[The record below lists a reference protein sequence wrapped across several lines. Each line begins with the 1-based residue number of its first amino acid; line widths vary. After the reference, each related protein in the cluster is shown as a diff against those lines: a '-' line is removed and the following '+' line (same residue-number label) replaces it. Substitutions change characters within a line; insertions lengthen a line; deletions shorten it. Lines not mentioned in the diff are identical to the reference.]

1 MLLKIAWRNIW
12 RNRIRSAIVKGSITF
27 GVWALIFLLSFS
39 TGMINSFIERSV
51 NNELAHIQIHH
62 PKYIDEPELKHELND
77 IDNIIQ
83 TVQSNANVAEV
94 APKTLITGMVSS
106 AKGARGVTIAGIHPA
121 LESTVTSI
129 HDNIKTG
136 SYFEAKGK
144 NPVIISKAL
153 ADKMEVKERSKIV
166 LTFQDIEGNITAGAF
181 RVSGI
186 FETFNSIFDE
196 GIIFAKREDLNKLIE
211 KPNAAH
217 EVVIRLK
224 DLDQLESTTAELT
237 AAFPSL
243 DVKTYRQL
251 SPQVELYESQIGI
264 MFIIIIGIVMLA
276 LVFGIINT
284 MLMAVLERYRELG
297 ILMAV
302 GMNKMKVFMMILYET
317 IMITLIGAPLGMLL
331 GIITVGYF
339 GRSGINLSNFS
350 QGMRQF
356 GLSELIYP
364 EITPDLIIALTIG
377 VAITALIAAV
387 YPARKAIKLDPVS
400 AIRKL

>member
-12 RNRIRSAIVKGSITF
+12 RNRIRSSIVIGSIIF

-51 NNELAHIQIHH
+51 NNELGHIQIHH
-62 PKYIDEPELKHELND
+62 PKYLDEPEVKYDVGD
-77 IDNIIQ
+77 IENIRSKIVSQEGIQ
-83 TVQSNANVAEV
+83 SIAH
-94 APKTLITGMVSS
+94 KTLITGMMSS
-106 AKGARGVTIAGIHPA
+106 AKGARGINIAGIHPDD
-121 LESTVTSI
+121 ESKVTTI
-129 HDNIKTG
+129 HNNIKIG
-136 SYFEAKGK
+136 SYFKAKGK
-144 NPVIISKAL
+144 NQMLISKAL
-153 ADKMEVKERSKIV
+153 ADKMEVKERSKLV
-166 LTFQDIEGNITAGAF
+166 LTFQDIKGNITAGAF
-181 RVSGI
+181 RVVGI
-186 FETFNSIFDE
+186 FETYNSVFDE
-196 GIIFAKREDLNKLIE
+196 GIVFVQRSDINKLIE
-211 KPNAAH
+211 NPDVAH
-217 EVVIRLK
+217 EVVIKLN
-224 DLDQLESTTAELT
+224 DLDQLESTTAQLQNL
-237 AAFPSL
+237 FPNL

-251 SPQVELYESQIGI
+251 SPQVDLYENQIGI

-302 GMNKMKVFMMILYET
+302 GMNKMKVFLMILFET
-317 IMITLIGAPLGMLL
+317 IMVTFIGAPIGMLL
-331 GIITVGYF
+331 GIVTVGYY
-339 GRSGINLSNFS
+339 GSSGIDLSSFS

-364 EITPDLIIALTIG
+364 EITSDLIIAITVG
-377 VAITALIAAV
+377 VALTALIAAI